1 MRSGNDNS
9 EGGGDG
15 HKDVKGIAR
24 GKAENTKG
32 NEKIG
37 AKTTQ
42 GSRRKQRKVI
52 VCGER
57 CQKKGRKNAK
67 EANAKLMKEK
77 QPDRGKCT
85 RRKTLTGSNMKYSS
99 D

>member
-37 AKTTQ
+37 AKTNQ
-42 GSRRKQRKVI
+42 GS
-52 VCGER
+52 
-57 CQKKGRKNAK
+57 GRKKKK
-67 EANAKLMKEK
+67 EAKK
-77 QPDRGKCT
+77 
-85 RRKTLTGSNMKYSS
+85 S
-99 D
+99 DCLW

>member
-37 AKTTQ
+37 AKTNQ
-42 GSRRKQRKVI
+42 GS
-52 VCGER
+52 
-57 CQKKGRKNAK
+57 
-67 EANAKLMKEK
+67 
-77 QPDRGKCT
+77 
-85 RRKTLTGSNMKYSS
+85 
-99 D
+99 

>member
-37 AKTTQ
+37 AKTNQ
-42 GSRRKQRKVI
+42 GSRRK
-52 VCGER
+52 
-57 CQKKGRKNAK
+57 KKK
-67 EANAKLMKEK
+67 EAKKSDCLWREMSKE
-77 QPDRGKCT
+77 REEKCK
-85 RRKTLTGSNMKYSS
+85 RSKC
-99 D
+99 